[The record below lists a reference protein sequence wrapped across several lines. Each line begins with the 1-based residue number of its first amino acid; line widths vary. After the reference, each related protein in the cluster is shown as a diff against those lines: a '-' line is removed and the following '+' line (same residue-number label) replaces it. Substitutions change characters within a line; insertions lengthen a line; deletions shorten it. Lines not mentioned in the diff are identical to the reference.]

1 MSAAVKQQ
9 ACENT
14 LIAAYLDGE
23 LDSHEAQLVEAHLE
37 DCKECRA
44 ELRMH
49 QQFICEL
56 DAVLTQRDEVV
67 VPANFSRM
75 VAARAVSDMSGVRS
89 RAEHCKALLFTVV
102 LAVTS
107 FALLGSSTS
116 QFVIGVAQRAV
127 GKVWVL
133 IGFLWATSYD
143 ALASLAV
150 IGRVITRRFVVEP
163 RKVGVM
169 LVLLAV
175 AVFLLS
181 HLLAKY
187 HRVSARD

>member
-1 MSAAVKQQ
+1 MNAAVKQQ
-9 ACENT
+9 ACEST
-14 LIAAYLDGE
+14 LIAAYIDGE
-23 LDSHEAQLVEAHLE
+23 LDSHEARLVEAHLGGCE
-37 DCKECRA
+37 ECRE

-56 DAVLTQRDEVV
+56 DAALTQRDEV

-89 RAEHCKALLFTVV
+89 RAEHRKALLFAVV
-102 LAVTS
+102 LAITS

-127 GKVWVL
+127 GKVWGL

>member
-1 MSAAVKQQ
+1 MSAAIKQQ
-9 ACENT
+9 ACEST
-14 LIAAYLDGE
+14 LIAAYIDGE
-23 LDSHEAQLVEAHLE
+23 LDEHEARLVEAHLGE
-37 DCKECRA
+37 CEECRE

-56 DAVLTQRDEVV
+56 DAALTQRDHVA

-89 RAEHCKALLFTVV
+89 RAEHRKALLFTVV
-102 LAVTS
+102 LAITS

-127 GKVWVL
+127 GKVWAL
-133 IGFLWATSYD
+133 IGLFWSTSYD
-143 ALASLAV
+143 VLASLAV

-169 LVLLAV
+169 LVLLTV

-181 HLLAKY
+181 RLLAKY